1 MKIVDDL
8 KQAYSAAVKR
18 ELEALENQI
27 KKSNQK
33 LIIRHSHA
41 IIRYTKWRRILP
53 KKSNEYR
60 TYELITE
67 WLKEYH
73 SASDKYKKAKAKAL
87 IVTRMLPV
95 IKRIAKTIAR
105 RSYDPIDDMIQAGSI
120 GLLKAIDSY
129 SQDVNDNFKIYA
141 GYLIIG
147 EMKHYLRD
155 KLNTIRVPRHI
166 QELTYRINSFTRAL
180 TFDELNE
187 LTNDDVAEALKVSPR
202 AIDFALQADRRKSTL
217 SLEDLYT
224 ADADNL
230 GYEEILANDN
240 YDEYRDLEDT
250 KIILRDVIDKLPEE
264 SQYLVKLY
272 YYGDLNQKEIAD
284 KLGLT
289 QMQVSRKLKK
299 AFSLLYK
306 MIADNTAEV

>member
-1 MKIVDDL
+1 
-8 KQAYSAAVKR
+8 
-18 ELEALENQI
+18 
-27 KKSNQK
+27 
-33 LIIRHSHA
+33 
-41 IIRYTKWRRILP
+41 
-53 KKSNEYR
+53 
-60 TYELITE
+60 
-67 WLKEYH
+67 
-73 SASDKYKKAKAKAL
+73 
-87 IVTRMLPV
+87 MLPV

-217 SLEDLYT
+217 SLEDL
-224 ADADNL
+224 
-230 GYEEILANDN
+230 
-240 YDEYRDLEDT
+240 
-250 KIILRDVIDKLPEE
+250 
-264 SQYLVKLY
+264 
-272 YYGDLNQKEIAD
+272 
-284 KLGLT
+284 
-289 QMQVSRKLKK
+289 
-299 AFSLLYK
+299 
-306 MIADNTAEV
+306 

>member
-1 MKIVDDL
+1 M
-8 KQAYSAAVKR
+8 
-18 ELEALENQI
+18 
-27 KKSNQK
+27 
-33 LIIRHSHA
+33 IIRHSHA

-60 TYELITE
+60 TYELISE

-120 GLLKAIDSY
+120 GLHKAIDSY

>member
-1 MKIVDDL
+1 M
-8 KQAYSAAVKR
+8 
-18 ELEALENQI
+18 
-27 KKSNQK
+27 
-33 LIIRHSHA
+33 
-41 IIRYTKWRRILP
+41 P

-155 KLNTIRVPRHI
+155 KLN
-166 QELTYRINSFTRAL
+166 
-180 TFDELNE
+180 
-187 LTNDDVAEALKVSPR
+187 PR

>member
-1 MKIVDDL
+1 M
-8 KQAYSAAVKR
+8 
-18 ELEALENQI
+18 
-27 KKSNQK
+27 
-33 LIIRHSHA
+33 
-41 IIRYTKWRRILP
+41 P

-202 AIDFALQADRRKSTL
+202 AIDFALQLIEENLLFHLKIFILQTLIISVMKKFWQMITMMST
-217 SLEDLYT
+217 
-224 ADADNL
+224 
-230 GYEEILANDN
+230 EIL
-240 YDEYRDLEDT
+240 R
-250 KIILRDVIDKLPEE
+250 IQKL
-264 SQYLVKLY
+264 
-272 YYGDLNQKEIAD
+272 
-284 KLGLT
+284 
-289 QMQVSRKLKK
+289 
-299 AFSLLYK
+299 F
-306 MIADNTAEV
+306 

>member
-1 MKIVDDL
+1 M
-8 KQAYSAAVKR
+8 
-18 ELEALENQI
+18 
-27 KKSNQK
+27 
-33 LIIRHSHA
+33 H
-41 IIRYTKWRRILP
+41 